1 MKNTIHIIDS
11 LRVGGV
17 EVGVL
22 NLIFHNK
29 DYTVLAVNGASKE
42 LLSSIPNEYKQNL
55 IICNNI
61 LHAII
66 TLMKLK
72 PKIIVSSL
80 WRAHFTSLIFKLIK
94 RKTKRVH
101 FTHNARFAHVF
112 DTFISK
118 SSIKHAD
125 TIFNDSEKSS
135 SWIEKYNIKKVPSSV
150 IPMNISFSSEKRAFI
165 PNDLSFVY
173 AGRLSKV
180 KRLDLA
186 IYFINELVKNNLKAT
201 FHIFG
206 PDSGELKNLIKLI
219 AELNLQNIVFIKPA
233 LSPFIIEKKLREYN
247 FYLQTSEAE
256 GMAISVFQAIKNGL
270 LPLVT
275 PVGEISEYTQQ
286 NINAIYFN
294 KDNIQETSSSFKQL
308 YLKSFQDFKPGK
320 IINPEQYPTFAE
332 NYFKKLKE
340 I

>member
-1 MKNTIHIIDS
+1 MNTIHIIDS

-42 LLSSIPNEYKQNL
+42 LLSSIPNEYKKNI
-55 IICNNI
+55 IICDNI

-66 TLMKLK
+66 TLIKLK
-72 PKIIVSSL
+72 PKIIISSL
-80 WRAHFTSLIFKLIK
+80 WRAHFTSIIFKIIK
-94 RKTKRVH
+94 KKTKRIH
-101 FTHNARFAHVF
+101 FTHNARFAHIF
-112 DTFISK
+112 DKLISK
-118 SSIKHAD
+118 TSIRYANN
-125 TIFNDSEKSS
+125 IFNDSEKSS
-135 SWIEKYNIKKVPSSV
+135 LWIKKYNIKKIPSSV
-150 IPMNISFSSEKRAFI
+150 IPMNISFSSEKRVFC
-165 PNDLSFVY
+165 PNELSFVY

-186 IYFINELVKNNLKAT
+186 IHFIHELVKKDLKVS

-206 PDSGELKNLIKLI
+206 PDSGELNNLIKLI
-219 AELNLQNIVFIKPA
+219 SELKLQNIIFIRPA
-233 LSPFIIEKKLREYN
+233 LSPFMMEKKLREYN
-247 FYLQTSEAE
+247 FYLQTSEVE

-275 PVGEISEYTQQ
+275 PVGEISGYTRQ

-294 KDNIQETSSSFKQL
+294 KDNIQNTASSFQKL
-308 YLKSFQDFKPGK
+308 YLKSFQNFKPGE
-320 IINPEQYPTFAE
+320 IINPEHYPTFAE
-332 NYFKKLKE
+332 NYFQKLRE